1 MHIHKAN
8 KQHQNLVVN
17 RRVGTAIGK
26 SIADTAIAIL
36 AKIDS
41 PTTIA
46 ILTKIDSRYCY

>member
-26 SIADTAIAIL
+26 SIATTAIAIL

-41 PTTIA
+41 
-46 ILTKIDSRYCY
+46 RYRYRYFLERR